1 MVVDNKI
8 QLIREK
14 LDLYN
19 HPFIEIDFLNK
30 IMDKFS
36 VNYEI
41 KELSRLWLITP
52 VINWKL
58 YINNLYRWTISD
70 YAILWQYMKWKTY
83 MIWWLFL
90 YNQYWFTTQ
99 LANWITVYNLTH
111 NWNKEI
117 GGSHFIFKKASSK
130 FFWWKERRESQW
142 QKYYCMSRERAL
154 IELILEKK
162 WKLEFWDRVAY
173 ELNHNIDV
181 WKLLDLAKNNLNK
194 KDFYIVESCIDEYL
208 GN

>member
-19 HPFIEIDFLNK
+19 HPFIEIDLLNK

-36 VNYEI
+36 INYEI
-41 KELSRLWLITP
+41 KELSRKWLITP

-58 YINNLYRWTISD
+58 YINNLYRWTITD

-83 MIWWLFL
+83 MVWWLFL
-90 YNQYWFTTQ
+90 YNQYGFTTQ
-99 LANWITVYNLTH
+99 LANWITVYNLSY
-111 NWNKEI
+111 NWEKRINN
-117 GGSHFIFKKASSK
+117 SYFLFKKVGSK
-130 FFWWKERRESQW
+130 FFRWKTRRESQW

-154 IELILEKK
+154 IELIIEKK
-162 WKLEFWDRVAY
+162 WKLEFGDRVVY
-173 ELNHNIDV
+173 ELNHNINIG
-181 WKLLDLAKNNLNK
+181 KLLDLAKNNLNK
-194 KDFYIVESCIDEYL
+194 NDFYLVENYVNEHSR
-208 GN
+208 N

>member
-1 MVVDNKI
+1 M
-8 QLIREK
+8 
-14 LDLYN
+14 YP
-19 HPFIEIDFLNK
+19 H
-30 IMDKFS
+30 S
-36 VNYEI
+36 
-41 KELSRLWLITP
+41 
-52 VINWKL
+52 
-58 YINNLYRWTISD
+58 
-70 YAILWQYMKWKTY
+70 
-83 MIWWLFL
+83 LFL